1 MFSTSGISS
10 FVSFSVGAR
19 GRGQV
24 LLHPHKRH
32 AEGLNS
38 SDPRGIKKIT
48 GCGLHIHLKWMLPF
62 TVSVCFGSVN
72 KQAKE
77 VKTTWKIYKVRYPIR
92 KREGTT
98 LPTL

>member
-1 MFSTSGISS
+1 M
-10 FVSFSVGAR
+10 GAG

-38 SDPRGIKKIT
+38 SDLRGIKKIT
-48 GCGLHIHLKWMLPF
+48 GCALHIHLKWMLPF

-77 VKTTWKIYKVRYPIR
+77 VKTTGENFKGKISDKEE
-92 KREGTT
+92 RENHIPDS
-98 LPTL
+98 LIS